1 MLWVPRETNP
11 PSARERQARISALI
25 EASSYVRVS
34 ELSETLG
41 VSAVTIR
48 ADLEALERRGIV
60 RRVRGGATG
69 GYGLRERPFEEVRS
83 EAAEHKARIAKAA
96 LLDLEPGTTLM
107 LDVGTTTAA
116 IAYELLKRD
125 DLHDLTVITSGLTI
139 AMALEP
145 ALDRITVV
153 LTGGTLRRL
162 QHSLVPPLADTVLD
176 RVRADVAFV
185 GCNGVDSVAG
195 VTNINLPETEVKRR
209 MIAASGRTVVVAD
222 SSKLGVVHLGLV
234 AQLGSVDTLITN
246 TGTLHGQLD
255 DLRANGCGRIVE
267 A

>member
-1 MLWVPRETNP
+1 M
-11 PSARERQARISALI
+11 
-25 EASSYVRVS
+25 S
-34 ELSETLG
+34 ELSDAFG
-41 VSAVTIR
+41 VSGVTIR

-83 EAAEHKARIAKAA
+83 EAAEQKTRIAKAA
-96 LLDLEPGTTLM
+96 LADVEPGITLM

-125 DLHDLTVITSGLTI
+125 DLYDLTVITSGLTI

-153 LTGGTLRRL
+153 LTGGTLRRM
-162 QHSLVPPLADTVLD
+162 QHSLVPPLAETVLE

-185 GCNGVDSVAG
+185 GCNGVDALAG
-195 VTNINLPETEVKRR
+195 VTNINLPETEVKRK
-209 MIAASGRTVVVAD
+209 MIAASARTVVLAD

-234 AQLGSVDTLITN
+234 AQLGSIDTLITN
-246 TGTLHGQLD
+246 TGTHQGELD
-255 DLRANGCGRIVE
+255 DLRANGCSTIVE

>member
-1 MLWVPRETNP
+1 M
-11 PSARERQARISALI
+11 
-25 EASSYVRVS
+25 S
-34 ELSETLG
+34 ELSDAFG
-41 VSAVTIR
+41 VSGVTIR

-69 GYGLRERPFEEVRS
+69 GYGLRERPFEEVRTH
-83 EAAEHKARIAKAA
+83 AAEQKARIAKAA
-96 LLDLEPGTTLM
+96 LRDVEPGMTLM

-116 IAYELLKRD
+116 IGYELLKRD
-125 DLHDLTVITSGLTI
+125 DLHDLTVVTSGLTI
-139 AMALEP
+139 AIALEP

-162 QHSLVPPLADTVLD
+162 QHSLVPPLAETVLD

-185 GCNGVDSVAG
+185 GCNGVDGVAG

-222 SSKLGVVHLGLV
+222 SSKLGVAHLGLV
-234 AQLGSVDTLITN
+234 AQIGSIDTLITD
-246 TGTLHGQLD
+246 TDTRQEQLD
-255 DLRANGCGRIVE
+255 ELRENGCGRIVE